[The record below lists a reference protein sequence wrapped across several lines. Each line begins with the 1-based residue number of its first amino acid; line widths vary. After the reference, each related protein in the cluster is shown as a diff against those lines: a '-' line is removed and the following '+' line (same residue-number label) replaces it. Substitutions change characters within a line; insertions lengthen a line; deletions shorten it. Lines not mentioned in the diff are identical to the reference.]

1 MTDLST
7 ARSIAASLRVPTG
20 DGLSARGVADLIDEL
35 ADALHVARKIRLAE
49 GVVQHLIDRRVHS
62 PARMRAYLLAK
73 GFECIRQYPDS
84 STWHHPGCVEHTPTC
99 RSRLLDDDR
108 FSDYAKVTGMLV
120 QDVAAFLC
128 VGELRVLAEIEAT
141 EVKEGS
147 DA

>member
-1 MTDLST
+1 MAEHRSSRGRPAGIGDVDRSGSTDLGTAPQAPQADGRPDPALEQPLPT
-7 ARSIAASLRVPTG
+7 ARPPRLYRAA
-20 DGLSARGVADLIDEL
+20 
-35 ADALHVARKIRLAE
+35 AL
-49 GVVQHLIDRRVHS
+49 DR
-62 PARMRAYLLAK
+62 PDLLAK